1 MKISV
6 EQFKKAFQYGS
17 SKKGEATKLPFSP
30 DELRHLKEILKQL
43 PEMAIRHLNYSR
55 IKEEYKKVTAEDVAE
70 NLLMRRLVDKIFEK
84 IKGGRE

>member
-30 DELRHLKEILKQL
+30 DELRHLKEILKHL

-55 IKEEYKKVTAEDVAE
+55 IKEESEKVTAEDVAE
-70 NLLMRRLVDKIFEK
+70 KLLMRRLVDKIFEK